1 MLQQRGISFTCGV
14 QTHSS
19 MNNLQQYNIF
29 FRNLASYFFAG
40 SSRLH
45 DTMFRKVMRCPVSFF
60 DVTPPGRILQR
71 FSRDMD
77 ECELKCC
84 MNEDKSPSYIA
95 VIV

>member
-1 MLQQRGISFTCGV
+1 MESNV
-14 QTHSS
+14 PV
-19 MNNLQQYNIF
+19 IF
-29 FRNLASYFFAG
+29 VG

-77 ECELKCC
+77 ECEFK
-84 MNEDKSPSYIA
+84 YYV
-95 VIV
+95 VIFSIVIFF